1 MVDMFIIHKIFDAN
15 MHYGMAW
22 TGMTHHHGC
31 YNTVPGLVS
40 VEPDPFANT
49 VLFTTLARTRS

>member
-1 MVDMFIIHKIFDAN
+1 MFIIHKIFDAN